1 MSNTT
6 NSHKCLLRI
15 LLNQSITVSVFLHW
29 FKPIASRMFLFAV
42 SKIALLICPN
52 SFFAGFMSLTV
63 GLLLKFSL
71 WSFRVI
77 KLLLSPFISNRF
89 STSLFLKIFSHQ
101 YWSISL
107 CCYWFSGVSRL
118 WRCLSYD
125 RIMLLLIGKGLL
137 FYWRKW
143 LSYLMI

>member
-6 NSHKCLLRI
+6 NLHKCLLRI

-52 SFFAGFMSLTV
+52 SFFAGFMSLIV
-63 GLLLKFSL
+63 GLSLKFSL

-77 KLLLSPFISNRF
+77 KLLFSDRLVPLYLSRF
-89 STSLFLKIFSHQ
+89 FFHQ
-101 YWSISL
+101 YWSVSL
-107 CCYWFSGVSRL
+107 CSYWFSCISRL

-125 RIMLLLIGKGLL
+125 RILLLLIGKGLL
-137 FYWRKW
+137 FYRRKW

>member
-6 NSHKCLLRI
+6 NLHKCLLRI

-77 KLLLSPFISNRF
+77 KLLFLPFISNRF
-89 STSLFLKIFSHQ
+89 STFSGFFSHQ
-101 YWSISL
+101 YWSASL
-107 CCYWFSGVSRL
+107 CCYWFSCISRL
-118 WRCLSYD
+118 WHCLSYD
-125 RIMLLLIGKGLL
+125 CILLLLISNSWL
-137 FYWRKW
+137 FYRPKW